1 MSHGGDDELPEEHEE
16 HVNHEAWVI
25 PYADLLTLLMAMFI
39 ALFAMSTVDVSKFQ
53 ALALGFNEALGG
65 GKLDSGIGGTANA
78 TSTDIGSGSGNGP
91 LTGGTITPSAN
102 VANGTQLQQIL
113 DAMASSK
120 AQAAAQHQTLADVQ
134 NEINQAAARL
144 GLAGEIHTRQLNNG
158 LQVTLLTDKV
168 LFDSGRDDLQPQG
181 LQLLNVIGQVLKT
194 IDNSIDVNGY
204 TDSVPIGPG
213 GEFPSNLRLSS
224 ARADAV
230 AEYFESIGLDQA
242 RLFPAGRGA
251 QEFIA
256 SERDR
261 GGKGPEPPGR
271 DHRRVEAGEGDARPG
286 GAQRQAGDA
295 VDAADHPDR
304 QSDDRRDAQSQ
315 ARSHRQLT
323 SGPCPTR
330 SR

>member
-78 TSTDIGSGSGNGP
+78 TSTNIGSGSGNGP
-91 LTGGTITPSAN
+91 LTGGQLTPQEN

-113 DAMASSK
+113 AALASNK

-134 NEINQAAARL
+134 NAINQAAAKL

-168 LFDSGRDDLQPQG
+168 LFNSGKADLQPQG
-181 LQLLNVIGQVLKT
+181 LQLLNVIGQVLKS

-204 TDSVPIGPG
+204 TDNVPIGPG

-224 ARADAV
+224 SRADAV

-251 QEFIA
+251 QDFVA
-256 SERDR
+256 SNATEA
-261 GGKGPEPPGR
+261 GR
-271 DHRRVEAGEGDARPG
+271 AQNRRVEIIVESKLVKETLD
-286 GAQRQAGDA
+286 QAGINDKPVTPSTLPITPISNPTA
-295 VDAADHPDR
+295 GATPSLKPD
-304 QSDDRRDAQSQ
+304 
-315 ARSHRQLT
+315 LT
-323 SGPCPTR
+323 GN
-330 SR
+330 